1 LTPTVTPV
9 TNLMSYP
16 VPHQL
21 PTLNEL
27 CRLAFND
34 PVQWLA
40 GDPDQVGQVQ
50 WVTSTPE
57 EVQEDDV
64 LLVDGQRQD
73 LAALIDNIGRK
84 GGAALLLVSPKPG
97 RLPQMSG
104 ELPVGAIPEAGKLP
118 VILRKL
124 LTIVI
129 NHRVALM
136 ERGVQVH
143 AHLSQLAAEGNG
155 LVGIAQAMGEIT
167 GRGILIQDKRL
178 QIQAQYPSRSL
189 LAYWDEILNHL
200 TQLSSLPEILRDR
213 KQAGKFPNV
222 FTQDIPGGLRRLVSP
237 IIVSEV
243 ARGYLSL
250 VGMAGEL
257 DALDQLVAEQGALV
271 CAVEMARTKAVR
283 ETEKRLKGN
292 LLTALLQDE
301 LSPRDALLW
310 VQEMGINPDHTYVAI
325 RFAWEGTPT
334 PSLRRMETKINGA
347 VARLGLKTL
356 ISPMEQEI
364 ICFCPHDPTRH
375 NAEAALE
382 LGKAALARE
391 TSDSAGVRLL
401 CGIGAPASDLS
412 EWRRSFRQ
420 AGQALEMA
428 RRLGTEEPLYFPDLS
443 VYRLLTQIE
452 FNPELEI
459 FRKEIL
465 GPLLEY
471 EGGPEL
477 VHTLEA
483 YFEHN
488 GNLSQTAESLF
499 IHRNTLIYR
508 MERISEILEIDF
520 DRPETRLAVQ
530 LALHVNRMLGSP

>member
-1 LTPTVTPV
+1 MP
-9 TNLMSYP
+9 N
-16 VPHQL
+16 HL

-27 CRLAFND
+27 CRLAFSD
-34 PVQWLA
+34 PVHWIA
-40 GDPDQVGQVQ
+40 GDPGGVEQVQ
-50 WVTSTPE
+50 WVTSAPD
-57 EVQEDDV
+57 EVKLDDL
-64 LLVDGQRQD
+64 LLVDGNRQD
-73 LAALIDNIGRK
+73 LEVLSGEMSRK
-84 GGAALLLVSPKPG
+84 GAAAILLVDLKPG
-97 RLPQMSG
+97 SKPQVSG
-104 ELPVGAIPEAGKLP
+104 KLPVGAITEAGDLSS
-118 VILRKL
+118 ILRRL

-136 ERGVQVH
+136 ERGVQIH

-155 LVGIAQAMGEIT
+155 LVGIAQAMSEIT

-178 QIQAQYPSRSL
+178 QIQVQCSSHSL
-189 LAYWDEILNHL
+189 LAYWDEILKHL
-200 TQLSSLPEILRDR
+200 TELNSLPENLRDR
-213 KQAGKFPNV
+213 KQAGKYPNV
-222 FTQDIPGGLRRLVSP
+222 FTQEIPGGLRRLVSP

-250 VGMAGEL
+250 VGMADEI
-257 DALDQLVAEQGALV
+257 DSLDQLVAEQGALV

-310 VQEMGINPDHTYVAI
+310 VQEMGINPGRPYVAM
-325 RFAWEGTPT
+325 RFAWEGNPA
-334 PSLRRMETKINGA
+334 PSMRRMETRINGA

-356 ISPMEQEI
+356 ISSMEKEI
-364 ICFCPHDPTRH
+364 ICFCPHDPARH
-375 NAEAALE
+375 NAEAARA
-382 LGKAALARE
+382 LGRAALVMEAGE
-391 TSDSAGVRLL
+391 PAGVQLL

-428 RRLGTEEPLYFPDLS
+428 RRLGTKEPLYFPDLS

-459 FRKEIL
+459 FLKETL
-465 GPLLEY
+465 GPLLEF

-477 VHTLEA
+477 LHTLEA

-508 MERISEILEIDF
+508 MERISEILVLDF

-530 LALHVNRMLGSP
+530 LALHVNRMLGSS